1 MSAVR
6 GSCLCGGVKYEIVGP
21 LMRPLNC
28 HCSLCRKQHGAAFRS
43 RARVRRSDFKWIAG
57 EELVTYYEATPG
69 YRRGFCRVCGSPI
82 INRAEPHSRLA
93 GSHPQ
98 TLAEFGIA
106 LGTLD
111 DDPGVR
117 PESHIFVDSKAPWF
131 EITDD
136 LPQFAELPPSA

>member
-1 MSAVR
+1 MIR
-6 GSCLCGGVKYEIVGP
+6 GSCLCGGVKFEINGP
-21 LMRPLNC
+21 LSRPLNC

-43 RARVRRSDFKWIAG
+43 RAWVRRSDFKWIRG
-57 EELVTYYEATPG
+57 EELVTYYEATRG

-82 INRAEPHSRLA
+82 LNRAEPHSRVA
-93 GSHPQ
+93 ESHPQ
-98 TLAEFGIA
+98 SLDEFGIA

-117 PESHIFVDSKAPWF
+117 PESHIFVGSKATWF

-136 LPQFAELPPSA
+136 LPQFIELPPRA